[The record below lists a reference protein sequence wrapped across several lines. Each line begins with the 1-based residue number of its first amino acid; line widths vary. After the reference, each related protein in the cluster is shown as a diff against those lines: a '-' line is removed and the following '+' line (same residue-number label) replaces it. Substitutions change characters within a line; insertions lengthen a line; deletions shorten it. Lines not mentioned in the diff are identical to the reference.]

1 MGMRTR
7 KGKYE
12 ECLGVLLLLGLLPAA
27 LAEDQDPLH
36 TNLRNHLLSGYDKN
50 IVPMKNIT
58 NNTVDVAVGVALI
71 HIDSLKEGVLTASAW
86 LRLVWHDY
94 RFQWDEDKFGGLEVL
109 RVYPGDIWLPDIEL
123 YNAKE
128 VREFSLLA
136 QYRNQPSMAL
146 AYPDGEVLWIPPV
159 DIKVICANFS
169 FTAGPMDEQE
179 CNIKLA
185 SWTYDGKIV
194 DLSLFN
200 KKEQMDLTDFAN
212 SSSPYAVTRHMEG
225 TRVVKKY
232 ECCEE
237 TYPSLNFRFA
247 LKRQFPER
255 EDPKEQLLTNILG
268 VAIAIL
274 ILLITTTILA
284 AVYFLRRG
292 ASLRENNF
300 KLKAQNS
307 TSSGNNLI

>member
-1 MGMRTR
+1 
-7 KGKYE
+7 
-12 ECLGVLLLLGLLPAA
+12 
-27 LAEDQDPLH
+27 
-36 TNLRNHLLSGYDKN
+36 
-50 IVPMKNIT
+50 
-58 NNTVDVAVGVALI
+58 VDVAVGFALI

-86 LRLVWHDY
+86 LRMVWHDY
-94 RFQWDEDKFGGLEVL
+94 RFQWDEDKFGGVEVL

-128 VREFSLLA
+128 VREFSLLT
-136 QYRNQPSMAL
+136 QYRNHGSMAL
-146 AYPDGEVLWIPPV
+146 VYPDGEVLWIPPV
-159 DIKVICANFS
+159 DIKAICANFS
-169 FTAGPMDEQE
+169 YAAGPMDEQE
-179 CNIKLA
+179 CNIKLG
-185 SWTYDGKIV
+185 SWTFDGNIV
-194 DLSLFN
+194 NLSLFN
-200 KKEQMDLTDFAN
+200 DKEHMDLTDFYH
-212 SSSPYAVTRHMEG
+212 SSSPYVVTRHMEG

-284 AVYFLRRG
+284 AVDFLRRR
-292 ASLRENNF
+292 ASLREDNF
-300 KLKAQNS
+300 KLKTQNS